1 MGVTHHNALG
11 ITRTITCGGT
21 LTVSGAFSLAG
32 AVYGTGVDTLNV
44 SGTTVI
50 SGKVQ
55 ATAAGKTHS
64 FTRLYSAGTLQASG
78 NVIATGTGKTL
89 SATQISVSGTTLLSG
104 NVRVVSA
111 ANSACGLKT
120 LGTAGTG
127 VVATTKVR
135 SSSRIHLTPIG
146 IAQRGLS
153 TWVSTIS
160 SGTNFTV
167 KLTRIQTSGTVVG
180 HTGRVAWT
188 ILNQ

>member
-50 SGKVQ
+50 SGNI
-55 ATAAGKTHS
+55 T
-64 FTRLYSAGTLQASG
+64 
-78 NVIATGTGKTL
+78 ATGTSKTL